1 MNGFTK
7 VRLKI
12 RIIQGCKCNFLCIFR
27 SFSLPLLAQPLV
39 LLPSLKKLPKEQEK
53 TFEGSSH
60 SIMHEADIIMLIMET
75 MEIMVTMIMD
85 MIILHLNKVSL
96 VCITVT
102 SYNVENI

>member
-1 MNGFTK
+1 
-7 VRLKI
+7 
-12 RIIQGCKCNFLCIFR
+12 
-27 SFSLPLLAQPLV
+27 
-39 LLPSLKKLPKEQEK
+39 
-53 TFEGSSH
+53 
-60 SIMHEADIIMLIMET
+60 MHEADIIMLIMET